1 MNETSAR
8 VERMRDQQLDRSI
21 RAIAVIGIFALLS
34 SLARSL
40 ATGWH
45 PVMALHVA
53 LYLLLLV
60 TLGFRRRLRF
70 DFRAA
75 VVVLS
80 CFLLGL
86 AALLSWGFLAF
97 GPVAL
102 LCACILATL
111 FFGRRTGTATAF
123 LCLVVLAAV
132 AVGVMAGG
140 LVFDHDP
147 GAFPRS
153 TADWINGM
161 MALALAGGIVI
172 GALGAVSHQ
181 MEDLVRSLER
191 QNGTLAENNRRL
203 EQEMEERRRAEEER
217 GRLERSLQTARRMES
232 IGKLAGGVAHD
243 LNNTLGSIV
252 GYPDLLLEDLPADS
266 PMRDILENIRKSGIK
281 AAAIVND
288 MVTLSRNG
296 VVATDI
302 VSLTAVVGDY
312 CAGPEF
318 RQLRAYHPGVE
329 VDLCLAEDP
338 LYVRGSFFHLSKV
351 IMNLASNAAEAMPD
365 GGRLGI
371 LTEKRRVPEAPA
383 ADGGPGARE
392 YALLRVADT
401 GIGIAEEDLDRIYE
415 PFYTKKTMGRS
426 GTGLGM
432 SVVWGSVQDHGG
444 TIEVDS
450 VEGKGT
456 VFTVRLPLSEEAPR
470 EETPAVA
477 GAGGGRGSGSWS
489 WTTSRSRG
497 RSRPGSWADWATRY
511 ARSAAARRPCG
522 TSAAL
527 RPTCWFSTCTWS
539 RGSTGWRRCDGSSG
553 STPGR
558 KRSSPRGM
566 RTPPGSARR
575 ATWEPEG
582 VCRSPTCTNR
592 SGWRCARNWTSRR
605 QPGDN
610 GRRRAP
616 ASAQEAEAPAG
627 TG

>member
-1 MNETSAR
+1 MNDTSAR

-21 RAIAVIGIFALLS
+21 RAIAVIGIFALMS

-70 DFRAA
+70 GFRAA

-102 LCACILATL
+102 FCACILATL
-111 FFGRRTGTATAF
+111 FFGRRTGAATAL
-123 LCLVVLAAV
+123 LCLLVLAAV

-203 EQEMEERRRAEEER
+203 EQEMTERRRAEEER
-217 GRLERSLQTARRMES
+217 GRLERSLQMARRMES

-266 PMRDILENIRKSGIK
+266 PMRDILINIRKSGIK

-302 VSLTAVVGDY
+302 VSLKAVVGDY

-351 IMNLASNAAEAMPD
+351 IMNLASNAAEAMPA
-365 GGRLGI
+365 GGRLSI
-371 LTEKRRVPEAPA
+371 LTEKRRVPETPS
-383 ADGGPGARE
+383 ADGGPGAGE
-392 YALLRVADT
+392 FALLRVADT

-477 GAGGGRGSGSWS
+477 GAGGGKGERILVVDDVEEQRQIASRILGRLGYSVCAVGSGEE
-489 WTTSRSRG
+489 
-497 RSRPGSWADWATRY
+497 
-511 ARSAAARRPCG
+511 
-522 TSAAL
+522 AL
-527 RPTCWFSTCTWS
+527 RYL
-539 RGSTGWRRCDGSSG
+539 
-553 STPGR
+553 
-558 KRSSPRGM
+558 
-566 RTPPGSARR
+566 
-575 ATWEPEG
+575 
-582 VCRSPTCTNR
+582 
-592 SGWRCARNWTSRR
+592 
-605 QPGDN
+605 
-610 GRRRAP
+610 RRAP
-616 ASAQEAEAPAG
+616 ADLLVLDMHMEPGIDGVETLRQALRIHPRQKALIATGYADAARLGAARSLGAG
-627 TG
+627 GCLPKPYLYEQIRLAVRSELDKPSGTRG